1 MGVGAA
7 GAERVALCLEY
18 EGSRFSGWQAQRD
31 PARSTVQETLETA
44 LSRIADAPVAT
55 VCAGRTDAGVHATA
69 QIVHFDS
76 PVSRP
81 DRAWVYGGNAL
92 LPPELSIQW
101 ATVVPREFHARFSAE
116 ARTYRYVVQN
126 RPQRSALMAGRS
138 CHERHPLD
146 AAAMNRAAQALVG
159 EHDFSAFRGAGCQSS
174 TPVRRVERIAVRRVG
189 EFVLVDITA
198 NAFLL
203 HMVRNIVGS
212 LLGVGRGEAGE
223 DWLGLLLSMR
233 DRRRAGMT
241 APPGGLYL
249 AGVRYA
255 ECWKLPPPPPAPG
268 TTVLPLP
275 E

>member
-1 MGVGAA
+1 MSERT

-18 EGSRFSGWQAQRD
+18 EGSRFAGWQSQRD
-31 PARSTVQETLETA
+31 PVRATVQETLETA
-44 LSRIADAPVAT
+44 LSRVADAAVVT
-55 VCAGRTDAGVHATA
+55 VCAGRTDAGVHASA
-69 QIVHFDS
+69 QIVHFDT

-81 DRAWVYGGNAL
+81 DRAWVYGANAL
-92 LPPELSIQW
+92 LPPGVSIQW
-101 ATVVPREFHARFSAE
+101 ATVVPGDFHARFSAE
-116 ARTYRYVVQN
+116 ARTYRYLVQN
-126 RPQRSALMAGRS
+126 RTQRSALTVGRC

-146 AAAMNRAAQALVG
+146 AMAMDRAAQSLLG
-159 EHDFSAFRGAGCQSS
+159 EHDFSAFRGAGCQAKTSM
-174 TPVRRVERIAVRRVG
+174 RRVERIAVRRVG
-189 EFVLVDITA
+189 EFVLIDITA

-212 LLGVGRGEAGE
+212 LLKVGRGEAAE

-233 DRRRAGMT
+233 DRRRAGVT

-255 ECWKLPPPPPAPG
+255 EHWRLPPLPPAPSAS
-268 TTVLPLP
+268 VLPLP

>member
-1 MGVGAA
+1 MSERA

-18 EGSRFSGWQAQRD
+18 EGLRFSGWQSQRD
-31 PARSTVQETLETA
+31 PARSTVQETLESA
-44 LSRIADAPVAT
+44 LSKVADAPVQT
-55 VCAGRTDAGVHATA
+55 VCAGRTDAGVHASA
-69 QIVHFDS
+69 QIVHFDT

-92 LPPELSIQW
+92 LPSGVAIQW
-101 ATVVPREFHARFSAE
+101 ATVVPGDFHARFSAE
-116 ARTYRYVVQN
+116 ARTYRYLVQN
-126 RPQRSALMAGRS
+126 RLQRSALTAGHS

-146 AAAMNRAAQALVG
+146 ALAMDRAAQALLG
-159 EHDFSAFRGAGCQSS
+159 EHDFSAFRGAGCQSK
-174 TPVRRVERIAVRRVG
+174 TPMRRVERIAVRRVG
-189 EFVLVDITA
+189 EFVLIDITA

-212 LLGVGRGEAGE
+212 LLRVGRGEAGE

-233 DRRRAGMT
+233 DRRHAGMT

-255 ECWKLPPPPPAPG
+255 ARWKLPPLPPAPCASI
-268 TTVLPLP
+268 LPLP